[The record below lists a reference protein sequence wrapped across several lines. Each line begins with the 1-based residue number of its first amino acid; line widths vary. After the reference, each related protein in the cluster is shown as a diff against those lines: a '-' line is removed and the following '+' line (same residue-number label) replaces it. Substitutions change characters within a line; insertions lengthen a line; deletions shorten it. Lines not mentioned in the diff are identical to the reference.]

1 LTSVNFNITDID
13 SDYNSTSYTFT
24 DIQYGQF
31 ECSTAPGTA
40 ITSCT
45 QRQITSSEVQF
56 AHDGGEQAPACQ
68 IMVSDGCLRTSF
80 IPVTIDFVNINDA
93 PTVIKNDLMLKDG
106 ETISV
111 TPSNI
116 KITDPDNEEFEYF
129 IEDIQHGHFELTSP
143 LTVITSFTQS
153 QLDSGIIQFVHD
165 SSNEKPVYAITAT
178 DGYANS
184 TASPVI
190 VTFNYRPE
198 FVHNQV
204 TIINPGEVILITSD
218 ELSAIDREGINA
230 LMFTVVNSQACYFQ
244 LAGVGKVSTFSQ
256 DLITSGENIYFV
268 HENQDLCPSYS
279 IHVSDG
285 VLTRQQAANVNCSF
299 INTSTSSAI
308 ASKSNSRFFSPSS
321 PATDHLSN
329 PSVDNG
335 KNNAWIGIVTGLLGG
350 VLFVG
355 CLTGGG
361 ILYWRW
367 KKQLAEET
375 DIDLEE
381 LEYVDNE
388 PVPLIKRSELQF
400 GKELGRGAA
409 GTVFKGTWKG
419 SEVAIKQL
427 PLYMTEYD
435 PQLLAEFKKET
446 TVMCKLR
453 HPNIVQFFGLYRDQ
467 EHYCIVMEY
476 MSRGSLDRLLYNPQI
491 DLPWR
496 PVRWRIIRDITY
508 GLWYLHDQQ
517 PPLLHRDLKS
527 PNILLD
533 EQLRAKIT
541 DFGVAKITE
550 DATKTMT
557 KGIGTLCWMAP
568 EVMRGAEAT
577 GKNYSNKADI
587 YSYGMI
593 LWELAARELPY
604 KDLNQ
609 FEIPR
614 RVSEGERPEIPQ
626 DCPQPLAHLIRWC
639 WHANPDIRPVMP
651 DAKRALDDIKE
662 SRDDNLIQF
671 DSTSTSTMVY

>member
-1 LTSVNFNITDID
+1 MEALQGGGFIVSRISYLSNGPGWVSTQIHDSNGLKYNAETTVYATSECID
-13 SDYNSTSYTFT
+13 QNYYAMERRNLLQLDNGKFVIVKGVDCDGGPYYRLLGN
-24 DIQYGQF
+24 D
-31 ECSTAPGTA
+31 TAPA
-40 ITSCT
+40 L
-45 QRQITSSEVQF
+45 VKNNL
-56 AHDGGEQAPACQ
+56 
-68 IMVSDGCLRTSF
+68 V
-80 IPVTIDFVNINDA
+80 INRESTKFTLTENNLSA
-93 PTVIKNDLMLKDG
+93 
-106 ETISV
+106 
-111 TPSNI
+111 
-116 KITDPDNEEFEYF
+116 TDPDNDDSLLIFEVSDAWF
-129 IEDIQHGHFELTSP
+129 GHFEFITAP
-143 LTVITSFTQS
+143 EIVITSFTQ
-153 QLDSGIIQFVHD
+153 Q
-165 SSNEKPVYAITAT
+165 
-178 DGYANS
+178 
-184 TASPVI
+184 
-190 VTFNYRPE
+190 
-198 FVHNQV
+198 
-204 TIINPGEVILITSD
+204 
-218 ELSAIDREGINA
+218 
-230 LMFTVVNSQACYFQ
+230 Q
-244 LAGVGKVSTFSQ
+244 LAEGRVRFVRDEFEDLPRYKVAVKDGIVSTSPT
-256 DLITSGENIYFV
+256 D
-268 HENQDLCPSYS
+268 
-279 IHVSDG
+279 
-285 VLTRQQAANVNCSF
+285 AF
-299 INTSTSSAI
+299 IFETG
-308 ASKSNSRFFSPSS
+308 SNSRLSTSLLSVSISQKSS
-321 PATDHLSN
+321 ASSSQSSSFITSSIHPDEPLSVSSQEVGGSSTLPA
-329 PSVDNG
+329 VDNG
-335 KNNAWIGIVTGLLGG
+335 KNNAWIGVVTGLLGG
-350 VLFVG
+350 LLFVG
-355 CLTGGG
+355 CLAGGG

-367 KKQLAEET
+367 KKQLAEDI
-375 DIDLEE
+375 DIDLEK
-381 LEYVDNE
+381 LEYVGDE